1 MTTTTAIT
9 FALAVLAILAT
20 WAGFATMR
28 DEPAPPPG
36 QKPTWLTDYYRQHGR
51 ARAPRFSLRVDGE
64 LFESDA
70 FGGIIEQMRAR
81 GYSTDDLVAAAL
93 VVHHTPTGAEIK
105 PLVDRAQ
112 ARVAAA
118 IQCQRCGGCGR
129 VDWGGFDSPAQPGR
143 SSSPCPD
150 CIAGQAETL
159 AARAALHDLRCQDT
173 GCVSQGE
180 GEAIMCERCPRV
192 GCSDCIAFDEGLKM
206 YICDLCPEDA

>member
-70 FGGIIEQMRAR
+70 FGGIIEQLRAR
-81 GYSTDDLVAAAL
+81 GFSSEDLVAAAL
-93 VVHHTPTGAEIK
+93 VVHHTPVGAE
-105 PLVDRAQ
+105 
-112 ARVAAA
+112 
-118 IQCQRCGGCGR
+118 
-129 VDWGGFDSPAQPGR
+129 
-143 SSSPCPD
+143 
-150 CIAGQAETL
+150 
-159 AARAALHDLRCQDT
+159 LHLRHE
-173 GCVSQGE
+173 E
-180 GEAIMCERCPRV
+180 GA
-192 GCSDCIAFDEGLKM
+192 
-206 YICDLCPEDA
+206 